1 MPEAVVPTEQRLAN
15 CPVYGTDKPEQFMEQ
30 LINNL
35 LEARRYNMSFG
46 ERSCIPDS
54 KPARQKQRALKREDP
69 VANSLVL
76 T

>member
-1 MPEAVVPTEQRLAN
+1 
-15 CPVYGTDKPEQFMEQ
+15 MEQ

-69 VANSLVL
+69 AANSLVL